1 MTITANLSTVTLN
14 GNGVATS
21 FPFNFWVP
29 DASALQCWITDSA
42 GLLSQTTDFTVAL
55 TESGGTVAYP
65 ASGGAA
71 LPAGAKITIMRNMP
85 FTQQTDF
92 VNATSFHAE
101 VVEDALD
108 NLTAQAQQIAEAVG
122 RAVKVPISS
131 TVDPENLI
139 AKLETDA
146 ITASTSAQTA
156 TTQAQAAAQS
166 ATDAAASAVAVWTTT
181 ASVDA
186 GGTANAL
193 TATLATAPQTALA
206 DRMRVRVRAIAA
218 NSGAATLDL
227 TLNTVE
233 TGALPIR
240 KAALA
245 ALEAGDIAG
254 AGHELDLQYNA
265 TAAVWLLLNP
275 AVTGGN
281 AADQYLRMD
290 STGKIPAGTDGSQL
304 INLPTL
310 PAQSASNAGA
320 SLITD
325 GSDALWGSSLKSG
338 SPVATSGNTS
348 IDREGLIPTW
358 AHMVVVTFNGV
369 STNGTSPVQVQLGT
383 SAGIETSGYTA
394 LGTGYGAGVTSAVYS
409 TGFALGETSKAA
421 YAHSGFLMLF
431 KAEPNVWVGY
441 GCVTRAGDTS
451 GAMVT
456 GAKALAGALDR
467 VRLTTING
475 TDIFDAGYCNVL
487 AL

>member
-139 AKLETDA
+139 AKLEADA
-146 ITASTSAQTA
+146 ATASTSAQTA

-166 ATDAAASAVAVWTTT
+166 ATDAAASAVVVWTIT

-206 DRMRVRVRAIAA
+206 DRMRVRVRASAA
-218 NSGAATLDL
+218 NTGAATLDL
-227 TLNTVE
+227 TLGTVE

-254 AGHELDLQYNA
+254 AGHEMELQYNA

-281 AADQYLRMD
+281 AAGQYLRMD
-290 STGKIPAGTDGSQL
+290 ASGKIPAETDGSQL

-310 PAQSASNAGA
+310 PAQSGKAGSVLVTDGA
-320 SLITD
+320 SAAWGNST
-325 GSDALWGSSLKSG
+325 GSTTAQSMIR
-338 SPVATSGNTS
+338 V
-348 IDREGLIPTW
+348 
-358 AHMVVVTFNGV
+358 NGANGYG
-369 STNGTSPVQVQLGT
+369 STNTAIRRFTTVLASQGADITYADSATLGASFTINKAGVYAIAYIGQGYTNAFIGISQST
-383 SAGIETSGYTA
+383 SAPAAGITTISATERLMIAQFYAANAVANASWCGYLPA
-394 LGTGYGAGVTSAVYS
+394 GTVVRAHDDGG
-409 TGFALGETSKAA
+409 AA
-421 YAHSGFLMLF
+421 Y
-431 KAEPNVWVGY
+431 
-441 GCVTRAGDTS
+441 T
-451 GAMVT
+451 T
-456 GAKALAGALDR
+456 GMY
-467 VRLTTING
+467 TFTIAR
-475 TDIFDAGYCNVL
+475 IS
-487 AL
+487 